1 MGEKETAAD
10 PDAKLAHPRD
20 VGENNQV
27 ATTGGMAG
35 TTGDSPG
42 DEPPGSRASPAGMHS
57 NPAYQTPG
65 MAGEMPAI

>member
-10 PDAKLAHPRD
+10 SGAKLADPRE
-20 VGENNQV
+20 VGESNQV
-27 ATTGGMAG
+27 ATTGGIAG

-42 DEPPGSRASPAGMHS
+42 DEPPGSGASPASMHS